1 MVIST
6 TADVQAPDG
15 DYMRITTLIVLVMA
29 AVLLAGCTQQAAQ
42 PTPVPTAAVAPDTI
56 RTATS
61 PLGTILMDARGMTLY
76 YFAND
81 IPASGISSCSGQCAV
96 AWPVFFVDSV
106 KVSPPLDA
114 ADFGSITRADGTK
127 QTTYYGWPLY
137 YWQGDTKP
145 GDVSGE
151 NVQKVWFVMRP
162 DEQVLIAHTTD
173 LGLYL
178 TDTTGKTLYYFTKD
192 TAGTSTCTGA
202 CLAKWPA
209 FSTGPVSAPSVLK
222 ESDFSAVSRSDGM
235 KQTAFM
241 GRPLYYFADDAQ
253 PGDVKGQGFGS
264 AWYVANVSGYTPAP
278 VPTTLNT
285 LSPSGSGYG
294 GGGY

>member
-1 MVIST
+1 MI
-6 TADVQAPDG
+6 
-15 DYMRITTLIVLVMA
+15 LLFA
-29 AVLLAGCTQQAAQ
+29 AVLIAGCTQPAPQ
-42 PTPVPTAAVAPDTI
+42 PTPQPTATPTADTVM
-56 RTATS
+56 TATG
-61 PLGTILMDARGMTLY
+61 PLGTILTDAQGMTLY

-81 IPASGISSCSGQCAV
+81 IPASGKSSCSGQCAV
-96 AWPVFFVDSV
+96 AWPVFSVDSV
-106 KVSPPLDA
+106 KVSPLLDE

-151 NVQKVWFVMRP
+151 NVQKVWFVMHP
-162 DEQVLIAHTTD
+162 DERILIAHTTD

-192 TAGTSTCTGA
+192 TAGTSTCTGV

-209 FSTGPVSAPSVLK
+209 FSTDLVSAPSVLK
-222 ESDFSAVSRSDGM
+222 ASDFSAVNRSDGT

-241 GRPLYYFADDAQ
+241 GRPLYYFADDAE

-264 AWYVANVSGYTPAP
+264 AWYVANVSGYVP
-278 VPTTLNT
+278 VAIPTTLNT
-285 LSPSGSGYG
+285 LIPSGSGYG